1 MKFPIIV
8 IIILCGISLYF
19 FDKWEVFKAIYI
31 QIFMVATWLEYH
43 ANRII
48 ESINKI

>member
-1 MKFPIIV
+1 MKFPV
-8 IIILCGISLYF
+8 IIIIISCFISLYF
-19 FDKWEVFKAIYI
+19 FEQWEVLKAIYI
-31 QIFMVATWLEYH
+31 QIFMVATWLEYN